1 MKHLSEEELVEHHF
15 ADPGSRTFR
24 IAARH
29 LDGCSECAADG
40 ERLAED
46 MKAML
51 GMDYQELGA
60 EYGESV
66 WSRVQG
72 KLPAVAALEPAE
84 TWTRTFTWW
93 RGWGPGWA
101 RGLSYA
107 GACAVLV
114 LVAFQIGRMW
124 EHRQHPQVAVAKP
137 HAPVERQVVVVVLG
151 DHLDR
156 TERLLVELK
165 HADGEDAEVVK
176 PLREEARSLLAANH
190 VFREDADKTDDEALQ
205 KALDHLDH
213 LLTAVAYEPGGLNA
227 RSIARLQKEMKADG
241 LLFEVRVLKSRTPRR
256 EMTARVTAKGG
267 AA

>member
-1 MKHLSEEELVEHHF
+1 
-15 ADPGSRTFR
+15 
-24 IAARH
+24 
-29 LDGCSECAADG
+29 
-40 ERLAED
+40 
-46 MKAML
+46 
-51 GMDYQELGA
+51 
-60 EYGESV
+60 
-66 WSRVQG
+66 
-72 KLPAVAALEPAE
+72 
-84 TWTRTFTWW
+84 
-93 RGWGPGWA
+93 
-101 RGLSYA
+101 
-107 GACAVLV
+107 VLV
-114 LVAFQIGRMW
+114 LAAFQVGRMW
-124 EHRQHPQVAVAKP
+124 EHRQQPRTTAAKTP
-137 HAPVERQVVVVVLG
+137 APVERQVVVVVVLG